1 MNALT
6 MQQKAKLAWGTVPD
20 WIGELAELA
29 QTQGLN
35 ACAARLGYSSA
46 TISQTIGNKYAGDL
60 GKLEDKVRGVLMGA
74 TVDCPVL
81 GEIGRD
87 VCLGWQ
93 GKERATTNAMRAR
106 LYRACRD
113 GCKHSRLKG
122 GGHA

>member
-6 MQQKAKLAWGTVPD
+6 MQQKAEQAWGTVPD

-29 QTQGLN
+29 QAQGLN

-60 GKLEDKVRGVLMGA
+60 AKLEDKVRAVLMG
-74 TVDCPVL
+74 TKVDCPIL

-87 VCLGWQ
+87 ACLEWQ
-93 GKERATTNAMRAR
+93 GKPRATTNAMRAR
-106 LYRACRD
+106 LYRACRNN
-113 GCKHSRLKG
+113 CPHSRLKG
-122 GGHA
+122 GGNA